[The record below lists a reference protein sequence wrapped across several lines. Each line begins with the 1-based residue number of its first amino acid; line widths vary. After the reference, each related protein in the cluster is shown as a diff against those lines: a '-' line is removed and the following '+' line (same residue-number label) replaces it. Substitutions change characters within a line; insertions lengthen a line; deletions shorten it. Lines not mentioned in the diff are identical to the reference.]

1 MSDTYALIV
10 GAGPGLGLAIA
21 RRFGA
26 EFGRVALFARSLENL
41 GSLGKTLDGEGI
53 ETLVRSV
60 DAADLPALDATTREV
75 ISAWGAP
82 EAVIYH
88 GAAAAPNR
96 PLDLPPTQFAR
107 ELTVN
112 VVGAQLIA
120 SVAAKSMP
128 KGTILFT
135 GGGFAMY
142 PNADMASLS
151 AGKAA
156 LKNLTESAAPDLA
169 ERGIH
174 LTVINICG
182 YVEPTGRFSTQA
194 IAEKYWEIHTQARED
209 WAFEFNYV

>member
-1 MSDTYALIV
+1 M
-10 GAGPGLGLAIA
+10 
-21 RRFGA
+21 
-26 EFGRVALFARSLENL
+26 FARSLENL
-41 GSLGKTLDGEGI
+41 GNLARLLESEGI

-60 DAADLPALDATTREV
+60 DAADLPALDVATREV
-75 ISAWGAP
+75 ISVWGAP
-82 EAVIYH
+82 QAVIYH
-88 GAAAAPNR
+88 GAAAVPNR
-96 PLDLPPTQFAR
+96 PLDLPPAQFAR

-112 VVGAQLIA
+112 VVGAQLVA
-120 SVAAKSMP
+120 SVASRSMP
-128 KGTILFT
+128 RGTIIFT

-156 LKNLTESAAPDLA
+156 LKNLAESAAVDLA

-182 YVEPTGRFSTQA
+182 YVAPTGRFSAQV
-194 IAEKYWEIHTQARED
+194 IAEKYWEIHAQERKD